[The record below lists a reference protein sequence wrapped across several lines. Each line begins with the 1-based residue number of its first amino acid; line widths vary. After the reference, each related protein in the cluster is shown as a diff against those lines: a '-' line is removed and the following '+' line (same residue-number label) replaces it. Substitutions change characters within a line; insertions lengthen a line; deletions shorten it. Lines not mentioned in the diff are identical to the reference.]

1 MIVISDSGPLI
12 ALSKINYIHI
22 LKSFFGEIHIPQA
35 VWTEVVEMGEGRP
48 GSEEV
53 KQAKWITVDKVENR
67 LGVEALKHE
76 IGLGESEAI
85 VLAKELKA
93 DIVLIDDKTA
103 REIAISMELN
113 VTGSLAVI
121 HEAIDRKLI
130 DGDIKDIIELM
141 RKNNVWISDEL
152 LDTFTE

>member
-1 MIVISDSGPLI
+1 
-12 ALSKINYIHI
+12 
-22 LKSFFGEIHIPQA
+22 
-35 VWTEVVEMGEGRP
+35 MGKGRP

-53 KQAKWITVDKVENR
+53 KQAKWINVDKVKNR

-130 DGDIKDIIELM
+130 DGDIRDIIDLM

-152 LDTFTE
+152 LDTFAE

>member
-1 MIVISDSGPLI
+1 MIVLSDSGPLI
-12 ALSKINYIHI
+12 ALSKIKYLHI

-53 KQAKWITVDKVENR
+53 KQAEWINVNKVKNR

-103 REIAISMELN
+103 RDCNIN
-113 VTGSLAVI
+113 G
-121 HEAIDRKLI
+121 
-130 DGDIKDIIELM
+130 IECDWL
-141 RKNNVWISDEL
+141 SCSYL
-152 LDTFTE
+152 